1 MSASVRRM
9 PRRTITIATLGTTV
23 AMMSYTAPLGALP
36 TIARDLGA
44 SPSAQ
49 SWILSAMSLGFTT
62 ALLTSG
68 SLGDD
73 YGRRRVFVAGA
84 VAIALASVVGAVA
97 PGPALFVL
105 GRLLQGTGAAAL
117 IACSLALISHVVP
130 PGPVRATASGV
141 WGAGLAAGIGLG
153 PLLAV
158 TLPWRIAYAVI
169 ALAGLAVAVA
179 AVCGVAESRAG
190 RRKRLDAPGI
200 VLLAGGLALFL
211 AGLTESRQGLD
222 SLPMALMV
230 VGVVLLAGFLVVQS
244 RSASPM
250 MPLALFHNPA
260 LLAASVGALGAG
272 LGIISVVSYLSTL
285 GQRALGLSPMEAAWV
300 LFAWPAVSIV
310 TSLLTKRLP
319 ESVSGAVRLVGGM
332 VVIALG
338 MALLLRLSTTT
349 SPLRLVL
356 ALVVAGIGTGV
367 VNATLGREAVASV
380 PAALAG
386 VGSGINNTSRY
397 FGAAIGV
404 TVVAVLTSRTG
415 TESPPQ
421 LLHNWDHALLV
432 ALALT
437 VICVVIVAV
446 CESFQ
451 RRAPAAV
458 NPPTA
463 SGKVAARATDM
474 PDARGLPVSRDG

>member
-1 MSASVRRM
+1 MSASVQRM
-9 PRRTITIATLGTTV
+9 HRRTVTIATLGTTV

-36 TIARDLGA
+36 TIARDLGT
-44 SPSAQ
+44 SPSGQ

-84 VAIALASVVGAVA
+84 IAIALASVVGAVA
-97 PGPALFVL
+97 PGPAIFVV
-105 GRLLQGTGAAAL
+105 GRLLQGIGAAAL

-130 PGPVRATASGV
+130 PGLDRATASGI

-158 TLPWRIAYAVI
+158 TVPWRIAYAVI
-169 ALAGLAVAVA
+169 ALAGLAVAIA
-179 AVCGVAESRAG
+179 AVRGVAESRVG
-190 RRKRLDAPGI
+190 RRKRLDTLGI
-200 VLLAGGLALFL
+200 VLLAGGLAVFL

-222 SLPMALMV
+222 LVPVTLMV
-230 VGVVLLAGFLVVQS
+230 VGVFMLAGFLVVQA

-250 MPLALFHNPA
+250 MPLTLFRDPA
-260 LLAASVGALGAG
+260 LLAATVGALGAG
-272 LGIISVVSYLSTL
+272 LGIISVVSYLATL
-285 GQRALGLSPMEAAWV
+285 GQRALGLSPVEAAWV
-300 LFAWPAVSIV
+300 LFAWPALSIV
-310 TSLLTKRLP
+310 TSLLTKQLP
-319 ESVSGAVRLVGGM
+319 ERISGAVRLVGGM
-332 VVIALG
+332 VVIVAG
-338 MALLLRLSTTT
+338 MALLLHLTTTT

-356 ALVVAGIGTGV
+356 ALVVAGVGTGV

-415 TESPPQ
+415 TESPSQ

-437 VICVVIVAV
+437 LVCVLVVAV
-446 CESFQ
+446 CESF
-451 RRAPAAV
+451 RRRVPAR
-458 NPPTA
+458 PTL
-463 SGKVAARATDM
+463 SERAEVGVQD
-474 PDARGLPVSRDG
+474 